1 MCSESA
7 KELHRLIKLD
17 GLVKAKLLL
26 KNNMKYD
33 KQKIVNELVQDVTAL
48 FLAAVEGR
56 VNFVHYLIEECNA
69 DLEKPGIFVVAQDK
83 GRHKVTPLW
92 AAAVS
97 NRLEVVKILLKA
109 GAQVNALSDTGST
122 PVRSACFMTNID
134 VIKTLIE
141 YGADIHKANKNG
153 GTCLI
158 NAVQSAELCQILLDH
173 GVALNKADMSGNVAL
188 HYAVKEG
195 RIDSVRLLLQYG
207 ADVHI
212 KNENGDDVLRTA
224 ALRCQVD
231 IVELIHKEAEVSDEE
246 YAQALDLLG
255 AQLMDEN
262 HDLSTAMSIWGKAI
276 DYRKDHSLKFVKPK
290 EPIPAYNY
298 ARGVESRQDLDNLLE
313 SPDELYMQALLLRQE
328 ILGPRHRDTL
338 FGLMYRGAVY
348 ADNRNFKQCVRI
360 WLHGLKL
367 RKECSNSF
375 HECAFALQALTKL
388 FWEMNDKIDQKNLR
402 EVIDIAI
409 DQMKLSS
416 NQENGDIIIK
426 LLTHQLILVKEDSL
440 REILKPICNYKRNSG
455 LSLVHCVVNSQYSN
469 VADEFFSVLPNCSLL
484 KSLVHCGADC
494 NMFFEGRTPL
504 QIIVDDLLYAN
515 NDERKKSILIDAA
528 KILLDEGDA
537 HFDLHDSVTNKN
549 TGDQILQLAPGHF
562 CPQKYVSLKCLAA
575 RVVKR
580 FLDILSAEDLPK
592 VLIHYVSMH

>member
-7 KELHRLIKLD
+7 SELHRLIKLD
-17 GLVKAKLLL
+17 SLVKAKLIL
-26 KNNMKYD
+26 KNYKKYD
-33 KQKIVNELVQDVTAL
+33 KQKIVNELVKDVTAL

-56 VNFVHYLIEECNA
+56 VTFVHYLIEECNA

-97 NRLEVVKILLKA
+97 NHLEVVKILLKA
-109 GAQVNALSDTGST
+109 GAHVNALSDTGST
-122 PVRSACFMTNID
+122 PVRSACYMTNID

-158 NAVQSAELCQILLDH
+158 NAVQSAELCQILVDQ
-173 GVALNKADMSGNVAL
+173 GVALDKADMSGNVAL

-195 RIDSVRLLLQYG
+195 RIDSVRLLLRYG

-212 KNENGDDVLRTA
+212 KNENGDDVIRTA
-224 ALRCQVD
+224 ALRCQIE
-231 IVELIHKEAEVSDEE
+231 IVELIHDEAHTSDTE
-246 YAQALDLLG
+246 YAEALDLLG

-262 HDLSTAMSIWGKAI
+262 HDLSTAMTIWGKAI
-276 DYRKDHSLKFVKPK
+276 DYRIEKSLQFVKPS

-298 ARGVESRQDLDNLLE
+298 ASGVENRQDLDNLLE
-313 SPDELYMQALLLRQE
+313 SPDKLYMQALLLRQE

-348 ADNRNFKQCVRI
+348 ADNRNFEQCVRI

-367 RKECSNSF
+367 RKECCNSF

-388 FWEMNDKIDQKNLR
+388 FWEMTDKIDQKNLR

-416 NQENGDIIIK
+416 SKENGDIIIK
-426 LLTHQLILVKEDSL
+426 LLTHQLILVRECDL
-440 REILKPICNYKRNSG
+440 PEILKPISNFKRNSG
-455 LSLVHCVVNSQYSN
+455 LNLVHCVVNNLWSTAEQT
-469 VADEFFSVLPNCSLL
+469 VMFSTMA
-484 KSLVHCGADC
+484 VH
-494 NMFFEGRTPL
+494 
-504 QIIVDDLLYAN
+504 LY
-515 NDERKKSILIDAA
+515 K
-528 KILLDEGDA
+528 
-537 HFDLHDSVTNKN
+537 
-549 TGDQILQLAPGHF
+549 
-562 CPQKYVSLKCLAA
+562 
-575 RVVKR
+575 
-580 FLDILSAEDLPK
+580 
-592 VLIHYVSMH
+592 

>member
-1 MCSESA
+1 
-7 KELHRLIKLD
+7 
-17 GLVKAKLLL
+17 
-26 KNNMKYD
+26 
-33 KQKIVNELVQDVTAL
+33 
-48 FLAAVEGR
+48 
-56 VNFVHYLIEECNA
+56 
-69 DLEKPGIFVVAQDK
+69 
-83 GRHKVTPLW
+83 
-92 AAAVS
+92 
-97 NRLEVVKILLKA
+97 
-109 GAQVNALSDTGST
+109 
-122 PVRSACFMTNID
+122 MTNID

-195 RIDSVRLLLQYG
+195 RIDSVRLLLQNG
-207 ADVHI
+207 ANVHI

-231 IVELIHKEAEVSDEE
+231 IVELIHKEAETSDSE
-246 YAQALDLLG
+246 YAEALDLLG

-262 HDLSTAMSIWGKAI
+262 HDLSTAMLIWGKAI
-276 DYRKDHSLKFVKPK
+276 DYRKDHDLKFVKPK

-298 ARGVESRQDLDNLLE
+298 AEGVENRQDLDNLLE
-313 SPDELYMQALLLRQE
+313 SPDKLYMQALLLRQE

-348 ADNRNFKQCVRI
+348 ADNRNFEQCVRI

-416 NQENGDIIIK
+416 SKENGDIIIK
-426 LLTHQLILVKEDSL
+426 LLTHQLILVKEDTL
-440 REILKPICNYKRNSG
+440 KEILKPICNYKRSSG
-455 LSLVHCVVNSQYSN
+455 LSLVHCVINSQCSN

-484 KSLVHCGADC
+484 KSLVYSGADC
-494 NMFFEGRTPL
+494 NVFYEGRTPL
-504 QIIVDDLLYAN
+504 QIVVNDLLYAN
-515 NDERKKSILIDAA
+515 NDEMKKSILIDSA

-562 CPQKYVSLKCLAA
+562 CPLKYVSLKCLAA

-580 FLDILSAEDLPK
+580 FLHILSAEDLPQ